1 MRYSA
6 SDVFGW
12 EIVEISGV
20 SITVGTA
27 LAALAIILVTLF
39 VRRLLSQ
46 VVRRGFELRQ
56 VKDEGIINLI
66 SNLVGYAVLA
76 IGFSTSLSTL
86 GIDLGAVFAAGAVF
100 AVGIGFA
107 LQGLAQNFVSGIILM
122 LERSI
127 KPGDVIEVDN
137 QTLQVVHLGIRST
150 LASGRD
156 GENVLIPNSTI
167 VQNIVRNRSHLQQHY
182 RVRASVGVA
191 YSSDLDIVE
200 AALARAA
207 DSVDQDIGPSQVL
220 LLGFGSSSVDYEVA
234 VWTAD
239 PWDERRF
246 RGVLNRA
253 IWDALVA
260 SEVVIAFPQMDVHF
274 DRPLMDAISAKKSTA
289 ESH

>member
-1 MRYSA
+1 MGYSA
-6 SDVFGW
+6 SEIFGW
-12 EIVEISGV
+12 EIVEVSGV

-39 VRRLLSQ
+39 ARRLLGQ
-46 VVRRGFELRQ
+46 IVRRAFELRQ
-56 VKDEGIINLI
+56 IKDEGIINLI
-66 SNLVGYAVLA
+66 SNLTGYAVLA
-76 IGFSTSLSTL
+76 IGLSTSLSTL

-127 KPGDVIEVDN
+127 KPGDVIEVDG

-167 VQNIVRNRSHLQQHY
+167 VQNIVRNRSHTMPHY

-191 YSSDLDIVE
+191 YSSDLDVVE
-200 AALARAA
+200 AALTRAA
-207 DSVDQDIGPSQVL
+207 DSLDEDIGPSQIL

-253 IWDALVA
+253 IWDALA
-260 SEVVIAFPQMDVHF
+260 ESKVVIAFPQMDVHF
-274 DRPLMDAISAKKSTA
+274 DGPVVEAISAKKDVP